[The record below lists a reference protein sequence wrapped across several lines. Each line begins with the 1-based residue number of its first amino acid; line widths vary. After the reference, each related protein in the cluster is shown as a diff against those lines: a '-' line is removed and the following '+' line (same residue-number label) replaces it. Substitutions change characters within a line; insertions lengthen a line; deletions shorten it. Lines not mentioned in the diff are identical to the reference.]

1 MRYTIIFAAL
11 LLAGCSTSPKWLET
25 RVVCTVDNA
34 EAHALSKWALFS
46 IGSKLA
52 TADAAVICKR

>member
-1 MRYTIIFAAL
+1 MRYTIILCAL
-11 LLAGCSTSPKWLET
+11 LLAGCSSAPKFLET
-25 RVVCTVDNA
+25 RVVCTVDRA

-52 TADAAVICKR
+52 QADAAVICRP